1 MNAKTVF
8 LLACC
13 MLFSAASA
21 ATIYQWV
28 DENGRTHISDTVPA
42 RYKDVATKLDTGASR
57 VSEKQ
62 RQEALERVAR
72 EKQQIEAADKARA
85 EAAAAARAADQSAG
99 QKSAIPVVDGKNDDC
114 EELMRAYRESQ
125 ECFAPYMRVEGG
137 PREEAYKYCTPVP
150 DPSGKCGLPGELP
163 ERINR

>member
-1 MNAKTVF
+1 MNTKTVF
-8 LLACC
+8 LLACS
-13 MLFSAASA
+13 LLISSAYG
-21 ATIYQWV
+21 ATIYQWI

-42 RYKDVATKLDTGASR
+42 RYKDVATKLDTEASR

-72 EKQQIEAADKARA
+72 EKQQVEAADKARA
-85 EAAAAARAADQSAG
+85 EAAAAKAADQSAG
-99 QKSAIPVVDGKNDDC
+99 QKSAIPIVDGKSDDC